1 MVSVSGVLALL
12 DAAAAVRNSVMS
24 ATVIQLIGT
33 IVGYGLV
40 AFMSFTNS
48 LKLASYAMLLLF
60 GLAWLVITSVVS
72 LARR

>member
-1 MVSVSGVLALL
+1 
-12 DAAAAVRNSVMS
+12 
-24 ATVIQLIGT
+24 
-33 IVGYGLV
+33 
-40 AFMSFTNS
+40 MSFTNS